1 MDLPGCRARDAED
14 QPARWPSFAGI
25 PAGWRAMYGPAGR
38 AACLGYVEV
47 HRTGLTPRSA
57 RVAMA

>member
-1 MDLPGCRARDAED
+1 MALLGRDSRRMA
-14 QPARWPSFAGI
+14 AV
-25 PAGWRAMYGPAGR
+25 YGPAGR

-47 HRTGLTPRSA
+47 HRMGPTPRSA